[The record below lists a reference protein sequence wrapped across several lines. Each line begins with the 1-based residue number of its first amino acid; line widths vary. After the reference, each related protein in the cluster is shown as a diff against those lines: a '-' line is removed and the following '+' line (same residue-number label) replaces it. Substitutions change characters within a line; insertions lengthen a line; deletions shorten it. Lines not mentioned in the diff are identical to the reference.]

1 MQVGNKQGNFGLIS
15 VTCADNNGLE
25 GTIQYETVYVLADIN
40 NTLSGV

>member
-15 VTCADNNGLE
+15 VTCADNGLE
-25 GTIQYETVYVLADIN
+25 GTIEYETVHVLADIN